1 MDKVEPGPAS
11 AVEPAEDPVEDA
23 VAAGEAITQPTLE
36 VMAAPTQAP
45 VAPPLRV
52 SADLRRPF
60 VWGFIA
66 TVGGLVAI
74 SLGGALAS
82 LSTVLIWIGVA
93 LFVALA
99 LDPIVHW
106 LESHKISRGLS
117 IVIVFVGFALVL
129 GGLLAWIIPAA
140 VTQISQFAAA
150 VPGYIT
156 NLQQSD
162 WFISLVNATGQS
174 NLAQTVLDQARSWLS
189 DPANLLKIGGGALA
203 VGTGVI
209 NGISGT
215 LIVIVL
221 TLYFLAAL
229 RSIKDAAVRVAPA
242 YARPQLREFVDGITE
257 AVGGYVS
264 GMGILAICNAI
275 MSFILLSILGQPFA
289 ALLAVL
295 ALAVTMIPMIGSV
308 TFWIIASVVTLF
320 TSWWA
325 ALIFAVVYFV
335 YMQVE
340 AYVMTPRVMNKA
352 VDIPGSLV
360 LIGAL
365 VGGTLLGLLGALVAV
380 PVTAS
385 LLMIVQKVF
394 LPKQDAKTVAV
405 L

>member
-1 MDKVEPGPAS
+1 MDKVEPGSAS
-11 AVEPAEDPVEDA
+11 AVEPAEDVAPPADGIPEPVIA
-23 VAAGEAITQPTLE
+23 VAPAP
-36 VMAAPTQAP
+36 AAPAAP
-45 VAPPLRV
+45 GPLRV

-60 VWGFIA
+60 VWGFVA

-82 LSTVLIWIGVA
+82 LSTILIWIGVA
-93 LFVALA
+93 LFIALA
-99 LDPIVHW
+99 LDPLVHW
-106 LESHKISRGLS
+106 LESHKISRALS
-117 IVIVFVGFALVL
+117 IVIVFVGFAVL
-129 GGLLAWIIPAA
+129 FGGLLAWIIPTA
-140 VTQISQFAAA
+140 VTQITQFAAA

-156 NLQQSD
+156 DLQQSD
-162 WFISLVNATGQS
+162 WFTSLIATTGQS
-174 NLAQTVLDQARSWLS
+174 DLAQTVLDQARSWLS

-229 RSIKDAAVRVAPA
+229 RTMKDAAVRVAPA
-242 YARPQLREFVDGITE
+242 YARPRLREFVDGITE

-275 MSFILLSILGQPFA
+275 LSFILLTAVGQPFA

-295 ALAVTMIPMIGSV
+295 ALAVTMIPMVGSV
-308 TFWIIASVVTLF
+308 TFWVIATLVTVF

-325 ALIFAVVYFV
+325 ALIFAVIYFV

-340 AYVMTPRVMNKA
+340 AYVMTPRVMTKA

-360 LIGAL
+360 LIGAM
-365 VGGTLLGLLGALVAV
+365 VGGTLLGLLGALIAV

-394 LPKQDAKTVAV
+394 VPAQDAKTAPV

>member
-1 MDKVEPGPAS
+1 MDKVEPGPAE
-11 AVEPAEDPVEDA
+11 AADPAEPA
-23 VAAGEAITQPTLE
+23 VAAEAEQHSEPVAE
-36 VMAAPTQAP
+36 VTQALP
-45 VAPPLRV
+45 AVVAAPPLRV
-52 SADLRRPF
+52 STDLRRPF

-82 LSTVLIWIGVA
+82 LSTVLVWIGVA
-93 LFVALA
+93 LFIALA
-99 LDPIVHW
+99 LDPLVHW
-106 LESHKISRGLS
+106 LESHRLSRGLS
-117 IVIVFVGFALVL
+117 IVTVFVGFAVVA
-129 GGLLAWIIPAA
+129 GGLLAWIIPTA

-156 NLQQSD
+156 GIQQSE
-162 WFISLVNATGQS
+162 WFRSLVSMTGQEG
-174 NLAQTVLDQARSWLS
+174 LAQTILDQARSWLS
-189 DPANLLKIGGGALA
+189 NPANLLAIGGGALA

-229 RSIKDAAVRVAPA
+229 RTMKDAAVRLAPA
-242 YARPQLREFVDGITE
+242 YARPRLREFVDGITE

-264 GMGILAICNAI
+264 GMGILAICNAVL
-275 MSFILLSILGQPFA
+275 SFILLSLLGQPFA

-308 TFWIIASVVTLF
+308 TFWLIASVVTLF
-320 TSWWA
+320 SSWWA
-325 ALIFAVVYFV
+325 GLIFAVVYFV
-335 YMQVE
+335 YMQIE
-340 AYVMTPRVMNKA
+340 AYVMTPRVMTKA

-365 VGGTLLGLLGALVAV
+365 VGGTLLGLLGALIAV

-394 LPKQDAKTVAV
+394 LPSQDAKTVQVA
-405 L
+405 

>member
-1 MDKVEPGPAS
+1 MDKAEPRPSEGAD
-11 AVEPAEDPVEDA
+11 PAETLVEATAEQHSEPIAEMPPALPA
-23 VAAGEAITQPTLE
+23 V
-36 VMAAPTQAP
+36 

-66 TVGGLVAI
+66 TIGGLVAI
-74 SLGGALAS
+74 SIGGALAS
-82 LSTVLIWIGVA
+82 LSTILIWIGVA
-93 LFVALA
+93 LFIALA
-99 LDPIVHW
+99 LDPVVHW
-106 LESHKISRGLS
+106 LESHRISRGLS

-140 VTQISQFAAA
+140 VAQISQFAAA

-162 WFISLVNATGQS
+162 WFISLVNATGQG

-189 DPANLLKIGGGALA
+189 NPANLLKIGGGALA
-203 VGTGVI
+203 VGTGLI

-229 RSIKDAAVRVAPA
+229 RSIKDATVRLAPA
-242 YARPQLREFVDGITE
+242 YARSQTREFVDGITG

-264 GMGILAICNAI
+264 GMGILAICNAVI
-275 MSFILLSILGQPFA
+275 SFILLSILGQPFA

-308 TFWIIASVVTLF
+308 TFWVIASVVTLF

-340 AYVMTPRVMNKA
+340 AYVMTPRVMTKA

-385 LLMIVQKVF
+385 LLMVVQKLF
-394 LPKQDAKTVAV
+394 LPRQDAKTMPV

>member
-1 MDKVEPGPAS
+1 MDKVESGSDPAAEPVVAAVPSVEEITEPVIDVTVVPPTGLPAS
-11 AVEPAEDPVEDA
+11 AAHPV
-23 VAAGEAITQPTLE
+23 
-36 VMAAPTQAP
+36 
-45 VAPPLRV
+45 RV

-66 TVGGLVAI
+66 TIGGLVAI
-74 SLGGALAS
+74 ALGGALAS
-82 LSTVLIWIGVA
+82 LSTILIWIGVA
-93 LFVALA
+93 LFIALA

-106 LESHKISRGLS
+106 LESHRISRALS
-117 IVIVFVGFALVL
+117 IVIVFVGFAAAL
-129 GGLLAWIIPAA
+129 GGLLWWVIPTA
-140 VTQISQFAAA
+140 VTQITQFAAS

-162 WFISLVNATGQS
+162 WFTSLVATTGQS
-174 NLAQTVLDQARSWLS
+174 DLAQNVLNQARTWLS
-189 DPANLLKIGGGALA
+189 NPANLLAIGGGALA

-229 RSIKDAAVRVAPA
+229 RTMKDAAVRLAPA
-242 YARPQLREFVDGITE
+242 YARRRLREFVDGITE

-275 MSFILLSILGQPFA
+275 LSFILLSALGQPFA

-295 ALAVTMIPMIGSV
+295 ALAVTMIPMVGSV
-308 TFWIIASVVTLF
+308 TFWVVATVVTVF

-325 ALIFAVVYFV
+325 ALIFAVIYFV

-340 AYVMTPRVMNKA
+340 AYVMTPRVMTKA

-365 VGGTLLGLLGALVAV
+365 VGGTLLGLLGALIAV

-394 LPKQDAKTVAV
+394 LPRQDAKTVQA